1 MVGQYTSRDCY
12 NVLKLSSESFII
24 WKIYDISAAGDSAR
38 EAKLAAAET
47 CSLDIIIIT
56 RA

>member
-1 MVGQYTSRDCY
+1 LVGQYTSRDCY
-12 NVLKLSSESFII
+12 KVKLSSESFII

>member
-12 NVLKLSSESFII
+12 KVLKLSSESFII